1 MYYNNCKDP
10 KMLNIIDENSFT
22 LECTSTS
29 QQKCQQKVIDVGR
42 KETKKL
48 ISIDPIPGSGQ
59 LAFAQMF

>member
-29 QQKCQQKVIDVGR
+29 QQKCQQKVIDVGH

-48 ISIDPIPGSGQ
+48 ISIDPIPGSG
-59 LAFAQMF
+59 